1 MYCDMSVVGGE
12 GWTVIQRRIDGAE
25 DFDKNWKQY
34 KTGFGDFNGNFW
46 LGLEKIHRLT
56 ESGSFELYIA
66 VKYHDTE
73 QSGAVKWAKYDS
85 FSIANEA
92 NDYKL
97 TVGSYDGTSTAGD
110 ALDLVSI
117 NLKHVPTAILGLTV
131 LAIGNSVGDWV
142 ADTAVARAGQPGMG
156 VASCFGSPLLNDVL
170 GLSHN
175 NKKREKKVI
184 VHFPCI
190 SLRSPTKISSRTH
203 SNIQN
208 NGRPTLFFTLHKT

>member
-1 MYCDMSVVGGE
+1 MSVVGGE

-110 ALDLVSI
+110 ALDTVS
-117 NLKHVPTAILGLTV
+117 NEHDGQKFSTKDVDNDSHAT
-131 LAIGNSVGDWV
+131 NDC
-142 ADTAVARAGQPGMG
+142 ADTYKSGWWFKACLKANLNGVWYSSGNQGNQGITWDTAEDDYSFRQAVMAIKEA
-156 VASCFGSPLLNDVL
+156 
-170 GLSHN
+170 
-175 NKKREKKVI
+175 
-184 VHFPCI
+184 
-190 SLRSPTKISSRTH
+190 
-203 SNIQN
+203 
-208 NGRPTLFFTLHKT
+208 